1 MNPQRTQCST
11 KARIKKIKKDLEM
24 KHKKLIALQSHSKIS
39 LQRFEMGEARGV
51 RERVGGVSQVRNGV
65 SVVLLCGE
73 RGRSEYI

>member
-1 MNPQRTQCST
+1 
-11 KARIKKIKKDLEM
+11 M

-51 RERVGGVSQVRNGV
+51 RERESGGVSQVRNGV
-65 SVVLLCGE
+65 WVVLLCGE

>member
-1 MNPQRTQCST
+1 
-11 KARIKKIKKDLEM
+11 M